1 MQTAPSPAPSRVIAR
16 VAAQLDW
23 ASQGQFN
30 PDQFDGDQRKAYEQE
45 AARIE
50 QQWDNQPE

>member
-1 MQTAPSPAPSRVIAR
+1 MQTNSQSPAM
-16 VAAQLDW
+16 AAQLDW
-23 ASQGQFN
+23 VTQGQFN
-30 PDQFDGDQRKAYEQE
+30 PDQFDGDQRRLYEQE

>member
-1 MQTAPSPAPSRVIAR
+1 MQTAPSPTPSLVIAR

-30 PDQFDGDQRKAYEQE
+30 PDQFDGEQRKAYEQE